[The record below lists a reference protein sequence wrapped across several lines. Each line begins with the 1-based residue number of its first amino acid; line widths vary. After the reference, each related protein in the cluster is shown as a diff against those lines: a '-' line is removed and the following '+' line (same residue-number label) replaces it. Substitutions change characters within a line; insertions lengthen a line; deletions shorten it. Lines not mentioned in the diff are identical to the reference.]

1 MSLSQVIAR
10 FDHPSAA
17 QDAVTALVDAGFQ
30 RDAISLVPTASEDVL
45 RARRALPV
53 DAFDRA
59 VVPPDSGAAMGF
71 ALGFLGGGF
80 GGLLLGSG
88 SVNVMGMEPA
98 MAVGPFWSAAIGAV
112 VLGFAGALAGY
123 IFNSPLPK
131 LQPDA
136 ADQAARSARV
146 GTILS
151 VMSAEERTNEARD
164 VLGRFATG
172 GVNVWLK
179 ETRGWEQA

>member
-17 QDAVTALVDAGFQ
+17 QDAVNALVDAGF
-30 RDAISLVPTASEDVL
+30 RREVISLVPTASEDVL

-53 DAFDRA
+53 DAYARGI
-59 VVPPDSGAAMGF
+59 VPPDSGAAMGF

-88 SVNVMGMEPA
+88 VLNIMGKVPA
-98 MAVGPFWSAAIGAV
+98 MAVGPFWSALVGAV
-112 VLGFAGALAGY
+112 VLGFAGAIAGY
-123 IFNSPLPK
+123 VFNAPLPK
-131 LQPDA
+131 LEPEPYDPG
-136 ADQAARSARV
+136 ARTPRV

-151 VMSAEERTNEARD
+151 VLAEDARLDEARN
-164 VLGRFATG
+164 VIARFAQG
-172 GVNVWLK
+172 GIDVWAQEPL
-179 ETRGWEQA
+179 GWEPA